1 MLTFIGIG
9 LYDEKD
15 ISVKGYEKVKRADE
29 VYIEFYT
36 SRLAGTTRSKL
47 EEFFGR
53 EIVELKR
60 EDLEDRSGELVEKAR
75 NKDIVLLIPGDV
87 AVATTHSSIMLEARQ
102 KGVEVR
108 LIHGASIVSAVCG
121 LTGLHNY
128 RFGKSA
134 TVAYP
139 YGEIISRTPI
149 KVILD
154 NWSINA
160 HTLLY
165 LDLHP
170 EPMTIE
176 RAVELLRKADDDG
189 VLKDAYAVGI
199 ARAGSEEPVVR
210 CDRLYELPEHDFGEP
225 LHIMVVLAK
234 KLHITE
240 YEFLSVFAGAPDE
253 LSHLVE

>member
-1 MLTFIGIG
+1 MLTFIGLG

-15 ISVKGYEKVKRADE
+15 ISVKGYEKVKEADE

-36 SRLAGTTRSKL
+36 SRLVGTTKERI

-60 EDLEDRSGELVEKAR
+60 EDLEDRSGELVERAR
-75 NKDIVLLIPGDV
+75 DKDVVLLIPGDV
-87 AVATTHSSIMLEARQ
+87 AVATTHSSIMLEAKQ
-102 KGVEVR
+102 KGIDVR
-108 LIHGASIVSAVCG
+108 LIHGASIVSAVCS

-139 YGEIISRTPI
+139 YGETVSRTPI
-149 KVILD
+149 RVILD

-170 EPMTIE
+170 EPMTIA
-176 RAVELLRKADDDG
+176 RAVEILKKADDD
-189 VLKDAYAVGI
+189 VLENAYAVGI
-199 ARAGSEEPVVR
+199 ARAGSERPVIR
-210 CDRLYELPEHDFGEP
+210 CDRLYKLPEHDFGEP

-240 YEFLSVFAGAPDE
+240 YEYLSAFANAPDE
-253 LSHLVE
+253 LSSLVE

>member
-15 ISVKGYEKVKRADE
+15 ISVRGYERVKEADE

-36 SRLAGTTRSKL
+36 SKLVGTSKERL

-53 EIVELKR
+53 EIVELER

-75 NKDIVLLIPGDV
+75 HRDVVLLIPGDV
-87 AVATTHSSIMLEARQ
+87 AVATTHSSIMLEAKQ
-102 KGVEVR
+102 KGVEVQ

-139 YGEIISRTPI
+139 YGETVSRTPI
-149 KVILD
+149 RVILD

-170 EPMTIE
+170 EPMTIAK
-176 RAVELLRKADDDG
+176 AVEILREADDGG

-199 ARAGSEEPVVR
+199 ARAGSERPIVR
-210 CDRLYELPEHDFGEP
+210 CDRLYRLPEHDFGEP
-225 LHIMVVLAK
+225 LHVMVVLAK

-240 YEFLSVFAGAPDE
+240 YEFLSAFANAPDE
-253 LSHLVE
+253 LSLLVE

>member
-1 MLTFIGIG
+1 MLTFIGMG

-15 ISVKGYEKVKRADE
+15 ISIKGYEKVKEADE

-36 SRLAGTTRSKL
+36 SKLVGTTRERL

-53 EIVELKR
+53 EIVELRR
-60 EDLEDRSGELVEKAR
+60 EDLEDRSRELVEKAR
-75 NKDIVLLIPGDV
+75 HKDIVLLIPGDV

-102 KGVEVR
+102 KGVDIQ

-139 YGEIISRTPI
+139 YGKTVSRTPI
-149 KVILD
+149 RVILD

-170 EPMTIE
+170 EPMTIAK
-176 RAVELLRKADDDG
+176 AVEILKKADDDKM
-189 VLKDAYAVGI
+189 LKDAYAVGL
-199 ARAGSEEPVVR
+199 ARAGSEKPVVR
-210 CDRLYELPEHDFGEP
+210 CDRLYELPEHDFGDP
-225 LHIMVVLAK
+225 LYIMVVLAK

-240 YEFLSVFAGAPDE
+240 YEFLSAFANAPHE
-253 LSHLVE
+253 LSLSVE

>member
-1 MLTFIGIG
+1 MLTFIGLG

-15 ISVKGYEKVKRADE
+15 ISVKGYEKVKEADE

-36 SRLAGTTRSKL
+36 SRLVGTTKERI

-60 EDLEDRSGELVEKAR
+60 EDLEDRSGELVERAR
-75 NKDIVLLIPGDV
+75 DRDVVLLIPGDV
-87 AVATTHSSIMLEARQ
+87 AVATTHSSIMLEAKQ
-102 KGVEVR
+102 KGVDVR

-139 YGEIISRTPI
+139 YGETVSRTPI
-149 KVILD
+149 RVILD

-170 EPMTIE
+170 EPMTIA
-176 RAVELLRKADDDG
+176 RAVEILKKADDG
-189 VLKDAYAVGI
+189 VLEGAYAVGI
-199 ARAGSEEPVVR
+199 ARAGSERPVVR
-210 CDRLYELPEHDFGEP
+210 CDRLYKLPEHDFGEP

-240 YEFLSVFAGAPDE
+240 YEFLSAFAGAPDE
-253 LSHLVE
+253 LSSLVE